1 MSLSETPLTGQTW
14 SGAYLGKALIMLVF
28 LSLSSCGGGGSG
40 TSVAPAAVVGFQPP
54 PADPPVEQEAPK
66 TPVAHVKF
74 VDATFAAGLFFS
86 HDINVQTM
94 AGLVAAGIA
103 VGDYDNDGWLDIYL
117 AQGDTGFNKLFENR
131 SQSGNYDF
139 SDVAIDA
146 GVAGDFDDKASGPAF
161 ADYDG
166 DGDMDLFVGSVEN
179 TPFRVFNNLGD
190 GTFADVTDDSNLGEI
205 NRENSIGMAFGD
217 YDKDADLD
225 LFIGHWTFTEGEL
238 PTGTTQHLWRNNGD
252 GTFSDFSD
260 QSLITE
266 TIIEASFDYTFA
278 PTFADIDGDADSDL
292 LIVADGGTTQVLVNN
307 GDLGGGLY
315 TFRYATDR
323 NVISDENGM
332 GSSVADF
339 DNDGDLDW
347 FVTSISLGDPPDGRE
362 TEKDNSGFSL
372 SGNRFYENDGSG
384 VFSDQTDA
392 AGVRKGYWG
401 WGSCAADFNNDGF
414 LDIFHVNGMD
424 EPSTN
429 AYLKDPSRLFINN
442 ADGSFTEYSEPL
454 GLVDKES
461 GRGVTCF
468 DGDQDGDVDIFVSN
482 NHAAARLFRNDGG
495 NELNYLNVRL
505 RADAPNTRAI
515 GARIYLTGGGITQL
529 REIHNGNNFVSQNPA
544 EQHFGLNEISLVDTV
559 RVVWPDGSESSR
571 DNVGPNQRIV
581 VNYPDT
587 WSTD

>member
-1 MSLSETPLTGQTW
+1 MWLSRLQLNNKTSTKLKLHKVAITLAF
-14 SGAYLGKALIMLVF
+14 SALA
-28 LSLSSCGGGGSG
+28 SCGGGGGSS
-40 TSVAPAAVVGFQPP
+40 TITDPVVSIQPP
-54 PADPPVEQEAPK
+54 PTDPPVVQEAPK
-66 TPVAHVKF
+66 TPVAHVNF

-86 HDINVQTM
+86 HEINVQTM
-94 AGLVAAGIA
+94 AGHVAAGIA
-103 VGDYDNDGWLDIYL
+103 VGDYNNDGWLDIYL

-131 SQSGNYDF
+131 SQSGDYGF
-139 SDVAIDA
+139 SDVATDA
-146 GVAGDFDDKASGPAF
+146 GVAGDIDDKASGPAF

-166 DGDMDLFVGSVEN
+166 DDDMDLFVGSVEN
-179 TPFRVFNNLGD
+179 TPFRVFNNQGD
-190 GTFADVTDDSNLGEI
+190 GTFAEVTADTGLGEI
-205 NRENSIGMAFGD
+205 NRENNIGMVFGD
-217 YDKDADLD
+217 YDQDADLD
-225 LFIGHWTFTEGEL
+225 LFIGHWTFTKDEL
-238 PTGTTQHLWRNNGD
+238 PTGTTRHLWRNNGD
-252 GTFSDFSD
+252 GTFSDVSD
-260 QSLITE
+260 ESLITD
-266 TIIEASFDYTFA
+266 TIIEADFDYTFA
-278 PTFADIDGDADSDL
+278 PTFADIDNDEDLDLLVVADS
-292 LIVADGGTTQVLVNN
+292 GTTQVLVNN

-323 NVISDENGM
+323 NVITDDNGM

-362 TEKDNSGFSL
+362 TETDNSGFPL
-372 SGNRFYENDGSG
+372 SGNRFYQNDGSG
-384 VFSDQTDA
+384 AFSDQTDS

-468 DGDQDGDVDIFVSN
+468 DGDQDGDIDILIAN
-482 NHAAARLFRNDGG
+482 NRASARLFRNDGG
-495 NELNYLNVRL
+495 NALNYLNFQL
-505 RADAPNTRAI
+505 RAEAPNTRAI
-515 GARIYLTGGGITQL
+515 GARIYLTTNGMTQL

-544 EQHFGLNEISLVDTV
+544 EQHFGLNGTNLVDTV

-571 DNVGPNQRIV
+571 DNVGSNQRIV
-581 VNYPDT
+581 VTYPDT